1 VTSTFVVVNVSWFFR
16 LSLFSWFSLTIIFTM
31 PQPKWYHK
39 SLSELCMDSIV
50 DNMEK
55 WTASRSLVHVSTPFY
70 LLRECHFCG
79 IIGYYYLSI
88 SFSLHAASHCLEYI
102 IQCLEEDRR
111 LKEEMFDLL
120 INPHSKVLDLSKN
133 AFVSTE
139 KGVKRYLRIVSL
151 ASVRCSVIIIS
162 SLLCKRGLM
171 NNFL

>member
-1 VTSTFVVVNVSWFFR
+1 
-16 LSLFSWFSLTIIFTM
+16 
-31 PQPKWYHK
+31 
-39 SLSELCMDSIV
+39 MDSIV

-55 WTASRSLVHVSTPFY
+55 WTALRSLVHVSTPFY
-70 LLRECHFCG
+70 LLREFHFICG

-102 IQCLEEDRR
+102 IQCLNEGGR
-111 LKEEMFDLL
+111 LNEEMFDLL
-120 INPHSKVLDLSKN
+120 LNPHLKVLDLSEN
-133 AFVSTE
+133 AFVFTE
-139 KGVKRYLRIVSL
+139 KGVKRHLRIVSL

>member
-1 VTSTFVVVNVSWFFR
+1 MVWSLTFVVVNASWFSR
-16 LSLFSWFSLTIIFTM
+16 LSVFSLTIIFTM

-102 IQCLEEDRR
+102 IQCLNEGRR

-139 KGVKRYLRIVSL
+139 NDDDIETINLRIVWL
-151 ASVRCSVIIIS
+151 ASVRCSVIFNS
-162 SLLCKRGLM
+162 SNLL
-171 NNFL
+171 

>member
-1 VTSTFVVVNVSWFFR
+1 VVNASWFSR
-16 LSLFSWFSLTIIFTM
+16 LSVFSLTIIFTM

-70 LLRECHFCG
+70 LLRECYFCG

-102 IQCLEEDRR
+102 IQCINEDGR

-120 INPHSKVLDLSKN
+120 LNPHSKVLDLSEN
-133 AFVSTE
+133 AFVFTE
-139 KGVKRYLRIVSL
+139 KGVKRHLRIVSL

>member
-1 VTSTFVVVNVSWFFR
+1 VVNASWFSR
-16 LSLFSWFSLTIIFTM
+16 LSVFSLTIIFIM

-102 IQCLEEDRR
+102 IQCLNEGRR

-139 KGVKRYLRIVSL
+139 NDDDIETINLRIVWL
-151 ASVRCSVIIIS
+151 ASVRCSVIFNS
-162 SLLCKRGLM
+162 SNLL
-171 NNFL
+171 

>member
-1 VTSTFVVVNVSWFFR
+1 
-16 LSLFSWFSLTIIFTM
+16 M

-79 IIGYYYLSI
+79 IIGYYFLSI

-102 IQCLEEDRR
+102 IQCLNEGRR

-139 KGVKRYLRIVSL
+139 NDDDIETINLRIVWL
-151 ASVRCSVIIIS
+151 ASVRCSVIFNS
-162 SLLCKRGLM
+162 SNLL
-171 NNFL
+171 